1 MHNAVSS
8 EDDPSCGIVH
18 GYVGVGVLRDHDDQG
33 LQHVVEVDISGGGI
47 GSSPPWC
54 PRVATRLLGAGTL
67 SRQ

>member
-8 EDDPSCGIVH
+8 EDDASCGFVH
-18 GYVGVGVLRDHDDQG
+18 GIVGVGVLRDHDDQG
-33 LQHVVEVDISGGGI
+33 LQHVVEVDISGGGS

-54 PRVATRLLGAGTL
+54 PRVATRGLGAVTQ